1 MHIFEQY
8 YGMRT
13 LYKTSNS
20 LYTVLVLNERG
31 KL

>member
-1 MHIFEQY
+1 MHIFKQD

-20 LYTVLVLNERG
+20 LYTVLSVNEKG